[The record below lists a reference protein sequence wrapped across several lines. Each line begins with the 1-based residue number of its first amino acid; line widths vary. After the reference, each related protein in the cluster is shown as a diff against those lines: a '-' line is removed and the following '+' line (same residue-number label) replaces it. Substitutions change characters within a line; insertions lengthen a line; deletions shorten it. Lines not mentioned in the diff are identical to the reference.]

1 MDLKK
6 YIRQI
11 IKEELSKIDSGDV
24 YYHGSNN
31 RFDEFSLNNN
41 KTYKE
46 FDLPTWH
53 FTKDVNYAKTYGKYL
68 YTVNL
73 NIQKT
78 FNTEDK
84 NHYKLYLN
92 YLKEQGYSKNKIDNI
107 LDEQFYNNLPYW
119 TNEDAY
125 YCALSNGFD
134 SILIQEELVGE
145 VLSIAVFDVN
155 QIKILNIKEL

>member
-1 MDLKK
+1 M
-6 YIRQI
+6 
-11 IKEELSKIDSGDV
+11 

-53 FTKDVNYAKTYGKYL
+53 FTKDINYAKTYGKWL

-73 NIQKT
+73 NINKT

-92 YLKEQGYSKNKIDNI
+92 YLKEQGYTQDKIENI

-155 QIKILNIKEL
+155 QIKMLNIQEL

>member
-1 MDLKK
+1 MNLNK

-11 IKEELSKIDSGDV
+11 IKEELSKIGSGDV

-31 RFDEFSLNNN
+31 KFDEFSLNNN

-73 NIQKT
+73 NIKKT

-84 NHYKLYLN
+84 NHYNLYLK
-92 YLKEQGYSKNKIDNI
+92 YLKEQGYNKDKIENI

-125 YCALSNGFD
+125 YCALSNRFD

-155 QIKILNIKEL
+155 QIQILNIEEL

>member
-11 IKEELSKIDSGDV
+11 IKEELSKIGSGDV

-53 FTKDVNYAKTYGKYL
+53 FTKDINYAKTYGKWL

-73 NIQKT
+73 NINKT

-92 YLKEQGYSKNKIDNI
+92 YLKEQGYTQDKIENI

-155 QIKILNIKEL
+155 QIKMLNIQEL

>member
-1 MDLKK
+1 MNLNK

-11 IKEELSKIDSGDV
+11 IKEELSKIGSSDV

-31 RFDEFSLNNN
+31 KFDEFSLNNN

-73 NIQKT
+73 NIKKT
-78 FNTEDK
+78 FNTE
-84 NHYKLYLN
+84 YRR
-92 YLKEQGYSKNKIDNI
+92 II
-107 LDEQFYNNLPYW
+107 
-119 TNEDAY
+119 
-125 YCALSNGFD
+125 
-134 SILIQEELVGE
+134 I
-145 VLSIAVFDVN
+145 
-155 QIKILNIKEL
+155 